1 MSGRVGCLLA
11 WYYRLRYTSKTRKQ
25 ASRSQI
31 PGLSDAKALLLLL
44 NLMASAIF
52 HKTECIWHFP
62 LEEFFSL
69 MAPPSLRNL
78 HTEEIKVHGSVLIR
92 EMDCACFILSIT

>member
-1 MSGRVGCLLA
+1 MSGRVVCLLA
-11 WYYRLRYTSKTRKQ
+11 WYYRLRYTSKARKQ
-25 ASRSQI
+25 ASRSRI

-44 NLMASAIF
+44 NLMASVIF
-52 HKTECIWHFP
+52 HNTECVWHFP
-62 LEEFFSL
+62 LELFSL
-69 MAPPSLRNL
+69 MAPPSLHKL